1 MNRDFANNCCLTFD
15 SDSHVLK
22 DYLYRVAR
30 RYVECEQF
38 IFQKMVLS
46 QILPIKEEKRN
57 FLSIHCIYW

>member
-1 MNRDFANNCCLTFD
+1 MNRDFANNCSLTF
-15 SDSHVLK
+15 DSHVLK

-30 RYVECEQF
+30 GHVECEQF

-46 QILPIKEEKRN
+46 QKLPIKEEKRN

>member
-30 RYVECEQF
+30 RMLNANNLFFKRWFCHKY
-38 IFQKMVLS
+38 FQ
-46 QILPIKEEKRN
+46 
-57 FLSIHCIYW
+57 

>member
-1 MNRDFANNCCLTFD
+1 MNRVFANNCSLTFD
-15 SDSHVLK
+15 SHFLK

-30 RYVECEQF
+30 RHVECEQF